1 VATGTDTAGSVRIPA
16 AACGISAIKPTF
28 GRLPMDGVIPL
39 ARSLDHAGPMART
52 VADCAAVLAAMA
64 DGPPPAVPA
73 APPAPF
79 VPSAAGS
86 VGPLPLAASSG
97 TRPLAGT
104 RIASLPAPPDVELH
118 DDVAAG
124 VEAAAAA
131 CARLGA
137 TVLRPAPPAFAALG
151 DFGAIL
157 HGEAAAY
164 HVRHAERAD
173 RYRPFLREVLAHAR
187 ESASLPRYLA
197 AQEARAGLV
206 AEWEAWM
213 DAERLDLMLQATV
226 TDPAP
231 PRILGYAASAPA
243 PDPWILLTFTWDM
256 AGFPVVALPA
266 GIGAR
271 SGLPVG
277 VSLIARRGAE
287 APLVGAAINV
297 QERELP
303 PLDPVVREA

>member
-1 VATGTDTAGSVRIPA
+1 V
-16 AACGISAIKPTF
+16 PT
-28 GRLPMDGVIPL
+28 
-39 ARSLDHAGPMART
+39 
-52 VADCAAVLAAMA
+52 
-64 DGPPPAVPA
+64 

-86 VGPLPLAASSG
+86 VGPLPLAASAG
-97 TRPLAGT
+97 ARPLAGT
-104 RIASLPAPPDVELH
+104 RIAVLPAPPGVELH
-118 DDVAAG
+118 EDVAAG

-131 CARLGA
+131 CERLGA

-164 HVRHAERAD
+164 HVRHAEQAD

-231 PRILGYAASAPA
+231 PRTLGYAASAPA

-256 AGFPVVALPA
+256 AGFPVVAWPA
-266 GIGAR
+266 GTGAR
-271 SGLPVG
+271 TGLPVG